1 MSGAQIAREVA
12 AALREVARDVGEG
25 VYLAKL
31 TQVTGAAVN
40 PWDSPSGT
48 TVETELAV
56 MVSDYAQSLIDGTL
70 IRQGDKRVMVEAT
83 GPEPTQADKLEI
95 DGAVYQIVNVMPL
108 KPSGV
113 ALYYECQA
121 RR

>member
-1 MSGAQIAREVA
+1 MSGAQIAQEVA

-25 VYLAKL
+25 IYLAKL
-31 TQVTGAAVN
+31 IQVASAPST
-40 PWDSPSGT
+40 PWDSAGET
-48 TVETELAV
+48 TVETELDA

-95 DGAVYQIVNVMPL
+95 DGVIYQIVNVKPL

-113 ALYYECQA
+113 ALYYTLQC